1 MSRALTVVGLMSGT
15 SQDGIDAAIVCTDG
29 LHVLSMGPAASLPYP
44 TAFRA
49 RLADLVR
56 RAVKMGAS
64 LSRTDPEVVSV
75 EAELTD
81 LHIQAVR
88 ELMVKAGGSV
98 KPGLLLLLLLI
109 NKQRHRHHHET
120 QSTLTHSP
128 SPHHS

>member
-81 LHIQAVR
+81 LHIQAVC

-98 KPGLLLLLLLI
+98 KPGLLLLMI
-109 NKQRHRHHHET
+109 HKQRHRHHH
-120 QSTLTHSP
+120 QAQPTLTHSTF
-128 SPHHS
+128 PHHS